1 MTTKPKTKVAVNL
14 IDFNHDGKI
23 DMISFVNSNGSVGL
37 AVDRDGSGIVDQIY
51 IFQDVT
57 GDGVLDQDDEI
68 FLRDKS
74 NELMAKYGYS
84 APQQIII
91 EF

>member
-1 MTTKPKTKVAVNL
+1 METRPKTKVAVNL
-14 IDFNHDGKI
+14 IDFNNDGKI
-23 DMISFVNSNGSVGL
+23 DMISFVNQQGSVGL
-37 AVDRDGSGIVDQIY
+37 AIDRDGSGTMDQIY

-57 GDGVLDQDDEI
+57 GDGVLDEDDEI

-74 NELMAKYGYS
+74 DELMKKYAHD